1 MNEQWLPVKG
11 YEKIYH
17 ISSQCRLKSLS
28 RRLKTITGYKIT
40 KEKILLPRDLKGVK
54 YFHLAKNG
62 NKKGVKACDLMKE
75 YFPGIDITE
84 PVDSKELHPN
94 LDQWPRNKEDK

>member
-28 RRLKTITGYKIT
+28 RRLKAITGHKIT
-40 KEKILLPRDLKGVK
+40 KEKILLPRYLHGVK

-62 NKKGVKACDLMKE
+62 NKKGVKACNLMKE
-75 YFPGIDITE
+75 YFPCIAE

-94 LDQWPRNKEDK
+94 LDQWPKNKEDK